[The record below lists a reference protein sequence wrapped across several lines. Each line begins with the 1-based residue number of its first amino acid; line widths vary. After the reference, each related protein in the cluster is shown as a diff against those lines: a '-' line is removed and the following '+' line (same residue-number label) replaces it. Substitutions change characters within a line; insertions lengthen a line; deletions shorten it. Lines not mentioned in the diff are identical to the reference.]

1 MAYFNEFA
9 FEKGGKFYK
18 TIGIQ
23 HFKKFVPFGD
33 YFFRLVRLFRP
44 GISMVAKKQDVQK
57 EAVSL
62 VAFTVLIEAIHLL
75 FFFVMMVLLI
85 RTYILTGK
93 INTLNIALN
102 LLINALPVL
111 VQRYNRIR
119 ILRTFNLRLSD
130 CFAFMGKKQGTSL
143 ES

>member
-33 YFFRLVRLFRP
+33 YFFRLIRVLRP
-44 GISMVAKKQDVQK
+44 GISMVAQKGGVQK
-57 EAVSL
+57 EAASL

-75 FFFVMMVLLI
+75 FFFVMVVLLI
-85 RTYILTGK
+85 RTYVTSGK
-93 INTLNIALN
+93 ISTLNIALN
-102 LLINALPVL
+102 LLINVLPIL

-119 ILRTFNLRLSD
+119 ILRTFNLRLED
-130 CFAFMGKKQGTSL
+130 CFALPGKK
-143 ES
+143 